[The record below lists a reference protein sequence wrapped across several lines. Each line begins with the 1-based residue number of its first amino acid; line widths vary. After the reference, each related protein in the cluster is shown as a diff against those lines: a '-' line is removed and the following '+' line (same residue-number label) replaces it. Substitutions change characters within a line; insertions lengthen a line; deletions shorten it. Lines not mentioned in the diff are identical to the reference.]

1 MLGGASM
8 TGGDMP
14 PDLQQKARAVCMYFE
29 QGVQAEV
36 QKRNLIQAIF
46 PAIFPCNILCVADR
60 QNLHV
65 VFTNVNAGA
74 LPAQHW
80 LDRRNDGPF
89 PSGEVVKAAVLQNGF
104 VNPSNFGIALAG
116 LEWPEE
122 KQRELLNQL
131 ALGYVERMITLATRP
146 QAISGYEGL
155 QPHLDAF
162 SADHPDFGRN
172 VFIAMRFRP
181 AKQFAE
187 IHAAIKTGLAK
198 YGLKGMRSDDK
209 VYPPDSD
216 LWNNICVYMMGCKFG
231 VCVFEEIDEREFN
244 PNVPLEYGFM
254 RAMNRQVL
262 LLKDLRMPKMPSD
275 MTGKLYRHFDTYN
288 IAATIQEQ
296 ISQWAERDL
305 GLKPI

>member
-1 MLGGASM
+1 
-8 TGGDMP
+8 MP
-14 PDLQQKARAVCMYFE
+14 RDQQQKARAVCMYFE

-36 QKRNLIQAIF
+36 QKRNLIRAIF
-46 PAIFPCNILCVADR
+46 PALFPCSIFCVADR

-65 VFTNVNAGA
+65 IFTNVNTGG
-74 LPAQHW
+74 LPTQHW
-80 LDRRNDGPF
+80 LDRRNEGPF
-89 PSGEVVKAAVLQNGF
+89 PAGEVVKAAVLQNGF
-104 VNPSNFGIALAG
+104 VNPFNFGIALAA

-122 KQRELLNQL
+122 KQHELLNQL
-131 ALGYVERMITLATRP
+131 ALGYVERMIALATRP
-146 QAISGYEGL
+146 QAIPGYEGL
-155 QPHLDAF
+155 QPHLDACL
-162 SADHPDFGRN
+162 ADHPDFGKN

-181 AKQFAE
+181 AKQFSD
-187 IHAAIKTGLAK
+187 IHLAIKTGLAK
-198 YGLKGMRSDDK
+198 YGLNGMRSDDRL
-209 VYPPDSD
+209 YPPDGD
-216 LWNNICVYMMGCKFG
+216 LWNNICVYIMGCKFG

-288 IAATIQEQ
+288 ITSTIHEQ

-305 GLKPI
+305 GLKPIQQGANA